1 MSSEDVKAPS
11 RRSLLTAAT
20 AAVLLASVVVGY
32 GFVNRAQSKQE
43 VVNWTNTQSMPTV
56 ALAQPI
62 PGSSQQTLTLPGN
75 IQPFNRAAIF
85 ARVNGYVKSWDHDIG
100 TAVKAG
106 QVLAT
111 IDAPDLDQQ
120 LSQAKA
126 TLASVRAN
134 HQIAS
139 LTANRNNILL
149 QKQIVAQ
156 QLADQTTADEKAK
169 EAVVDANQANVRQ
182 LEAMQSFKTLS
193 APFDGVVTARN
204 VELGMLIN
212 SGGGS
217 GQALFEVSDL
227 HRVRIY
233 VQVPQSFSAGLT
245 VGMKAT
251 FEMPQYPGVQ
261 FDATLSHISKSIDPN
276 SHSMLVELQ
285 ADNAAGKFF
294 GGSYCN
300 VHFKIPTD
308 ANLVK
313 IPSTALVTGNQG
325 TQVATLDSNN
335 KVVLKSVQLGR
346 DLGDSVEVLAG
357 LSPSDRIVN
366 NPSETLTSGDTVR
379 VAGATPQVVGAAPS
393 SATSRQ

>member
-1 MSSEDVKAPS
+1 MPSEDIKAPS

-20 AAVLLASVVVGY
+20 AAVLLAGAVVGY
-32 GFVNRAQSKQE
+32 GFMERAQSKQE
-43 VVNWTNTQSMPTV
+43 VVQWTSTQAIPTV

-62 PGSSQQTLTLPGN
+62 PGGTHQTLTLPGN

-85 ARVNGYVKSWDHDIG
+85 ARVNGYVKGWDHDIG
-100 TAVKAG
+100 SPVKAG

-120 LSQAKA
+120 LGQAKA

-156 QLADQTTADEKAK
+156 QLADQTDADAKAK
-169 EAVVDANQANVRQ
+169 EAVVDANVANVRQ
-182 LEAMQSFKTLS
+182 LEAMQSFKALA

-204 VELGMLIN
+204 VEIGMLIN
-212 SGGGS
+212 SGGS
-217 GQALFEVSDL
+217 GQPLFEVSDL
-227 HRVRIY
+227 HRVRIF
-233 VQVPQSFSAGLT
+233 VQVPQSFTAGL
-245 VGMKAT
+245 VPGMKAT

-261 FDATLSHISKSIDPN
+261 FDATLSHTSKAMNAN
-276 SHSMLVELQ
+276 SHSMQVELQ
-285 ADNAAGKFF
+285 ADNAAGKLF

-300 VHFKIPTD
+300 VHFEVPID

-313 IPSTALVTGNQG
+313 IPSTALITGNQG
-325 TQVATLDSNN
+325 TQVATLDGND
-335 KVVLKSVQLGR
+335 KVVLKSVRLGR
-346 DLGDSVEVLAG
+346 DLGDSVEVVAG
-357 LSPSDRIVN
+357 LSPSDRIIN
-366 NPSETLTSGDTVR
+366 SPPETLASGDAVR
-379 VAGATPQVVGAAPS
+379 LAAATPPVSPAASGPK
-393 SATSRQ
+393 TSQH

>member
-1 MSSEDVKAPS
+1 MPSEDIKAPS

-20 AAVLLASVVVGY
+20 AAVVLVAVVVGY
-32 GFVNRAQSKQE
+32 GFTERAQSKQE
-43 VVNWTNTQSMPTV
+43 VVEWTATQAIPTV
-56 ALAQPI
+56 ALAPLI
-62 PGSSQQTLTLPGN
+62 PGSSYQKLTLPGN
-75 IQPFNRAAIF
+75 IQPFNRAAIY
-85 ARVNGYVKSWDHDIG
+85 ARVSGYVKGWDHDIG
-100 TAVKAG
+100 SPVKAG

-126 TLASVRAN
+126 TLASVKAN
-134 HQIAS
+134 EQIAT

-149 QKQIVAQ
+149 KKQIVAQ
-156 QLADQTTADEKAK
+156 QLADQTTADAVAK
-169 EAVVDANQANVRQ
+169 EAVVDANEANVRQ
-182 LEAMQSFKTLS
+182 LEAMQSFKTLA

-212 SGGGS
+212 SGGS

-233 VQVPQSFSAGLT
+233 VQVPQSFSAGLAP
-245 VGMKAT
+245 GMKAT

-261 FDATLSHISKSIDPN
+261 FDATLSHISKAMNAVSR
-276 SHSMLVELQ
+276 SMQVELQ

-300 VHFKIPTD
+300 VHFEIPTE

-325 TQVATLDSNN
+325 TQVATVDSND
-335 KVVLKSVQLGR
+335 KVVLKRVRLGR
-346 DLGDSVEVLAG
+346 DLGDSVEVVAG
-357 LSPSDRIVN
+357 LSPSDRIIN
-366 NPSETLTSGDTVR
+366 NPPETLSAGDTVR
-379 VAGATPQVVGAAPS
+379 VAAATPQGAPPAS
-393 SATSRQ
+393 TSTASRQ